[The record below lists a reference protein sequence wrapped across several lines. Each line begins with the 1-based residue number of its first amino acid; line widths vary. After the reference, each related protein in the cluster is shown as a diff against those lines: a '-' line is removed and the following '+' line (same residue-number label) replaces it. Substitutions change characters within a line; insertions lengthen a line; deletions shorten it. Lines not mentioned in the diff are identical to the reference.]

1 MTKEEIFEMSLEDL
15 EKRSAEIKEL
25 VDANKEDVDYKALSE
40 EVDFIQERKAI
51 LAEET
56 RKQDILNVVNEINTN
71 EVEQFQEE
79 TKMTKTLAEIRSSN
93 EYVEAFAN
101 YIKNEDDK
109 EVRALLTE
117 LAPEDGTVP
126 VPTFIDD
133 MVRTAW
139 EKEGIIRLVKKSY
152 MKGIVKVGFEKSATG
167 AVIHDEGDKEPD
179 EEELVLGV
187 VELKPESIKKW
198 ITISDELYDLKGEA
212 FLRYIY
218 DELTYQI
225 AKKAADTLIGLI
237 IDAPA
242 TATTSAVG
250 VPVVEATQIALD
262 TVAQAIAKLSDEAS
276 NPVIVMNKSTYA
288 IFKSVQYAGNYSVDP
303 FEGCEV
309 IFNNSLTAFG
319 DAQTDDC
326 YMIVGDF
333 GIGAQTNF
341 PNGEDIKIKFD
352 DLSLAEKDLIKIVGR
367 QYVGLGLVADK
378 AFVKVVVGE

>member
-1 MTKEEIFEMSLEDL
+1 MNKEEIMKLSLDEL
-15 EKRSAEIKEL
+15 EARKAEIYKLATENAEGTDFTALNEEL
-25 VDANKEDVDYKALSE
+25 DLIA
-40 EVDFIQERKAI
+40 ERKAALI
-51 LAEET
+51 EEQRVEDIQNVIEERNTIDTDIKVEET
-56 RKQDILNVVNEINTN
+56 Q
-71 EVEQFQEE
+71 
-79 TKMTKTLAEIRSSN
+79 MKTLQEVRSSA
-93 EYVEAFAN
+93 EYVNAFAE
-101 YIKNEDDK
+101 YVKNNNDK

-139 EKEGIIRLVKKSY
+139 EKEGLMRLVKKSY

-167 AVIHDEGDKEPD
+167 AAIHAEGAKEPD

-237 IDAPA
+237 IDAPS

-262 TVAQAIAKLSDEAS
+262 TVAQAIAQLSDEATT
-276 NPVIVMNKSTYA
+276 PVIVMNKATYA
-288 IFKSVQYAGNYSVDP
+288 IFKSVQYAGNYAVDP

-309 IFNNSLTAFG
+309 IFNNSMTAFS
-319 DAQTDDC
+319 DATTDDC

-333 GIGAQTNF
+333 GLGAQANF
-341 PNGEDIKIKFD
+341 PNGEDIKITFD

-367 QYVGLGLVADK
+367 QYVAMNLVADK